1 MVEVGMDC
9 DVNEVADVVPLD
21 LLCVVACITSSD
33 KDPER
38 IEVELVFGPA
48 DAVGIDGK
56 GGGGNLYPSASVGR
70 SSGVFNKLLSS
81 VMECFLACTGLG
93 VTL

>member
-9 DVNEVADVVPLD
+9 DVNEVAEVVPLD
-21 LLCVVACITSSD
+21 LLCVVAWITSSD
-33 KDPER
+33 KDPDR
-38 IEVELVFGPA
+38 IEAELVFGPA
-48 DAVGIDGK
+48 ADGGGK
-56 GGGGNLYPSASVGR
+56 GAGGNLNPSVSVVR
-70 SSGVFNKLLSS
+70 LSSGLFDKSLSS